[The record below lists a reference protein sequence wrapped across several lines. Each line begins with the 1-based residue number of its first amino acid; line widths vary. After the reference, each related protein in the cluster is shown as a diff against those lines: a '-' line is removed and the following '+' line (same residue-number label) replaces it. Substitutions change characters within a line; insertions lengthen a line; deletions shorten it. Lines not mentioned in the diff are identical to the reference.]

1 MRTVEEKRKYQR
13 AYARRYYALHKEKA
27 LAYQA
32 DRRRRENSGDKRKAH
47 NNFPP
52 PQGIVKRCFSVGD
65 LTQAPV
71 DKFRRQIE
79 KILSGQ
85 MGLVG

>member
-1 MRTVEEKRKYQR
+1 MRTLEEKRKYQK
-13 AYARRYYALHKEKA
+13 AYAGRYYALYKEKA

-32 DRRRRENSGDKRKAH
+32 DRRIRESAGDKRKL
-47 NNFPP
+47 NNDCPK
-52 PQGIVKRCFSVGD
+52 PQDIKKRCFSIGD

-71 DKFRRQIE
+71 DKFQRQIE